1 MAARP
6 STVGLQPQHL
16 GSAVVVRRRAAA
28 RHLVPGV
35 ALVLTQ
41 CPRDVVHPTSLS
53 GSCPVAVD
61 DETDDAVWANANT
74 PWTNPPYCV
83 VPKAS
88 GSDDKFCVFS
98 ASGFNLGS
106 GISIIATPD
115 TAASLVA
122 AVQNPQ
128 PAWHARHHLAQH
140 DRLPEEDHSGS
151 GSTDKQK
158 RPYAIVSI
166 PGRGKG
172 AVATRRIAQ
181 FETIMTSFPA
191 VVADNVFFPE
201 EDGGGPA
208 EGRRLFQR
216 ALDQLADRQRFLGL
230 ARSKGPHVHVVEDAL
245 RTNAFGITV
254 NGRDAKGLYPEIA
267 VRVAYGRFTK
277 TDLALSAVATRDI
290 MPGEEITISC
300 MPTAYRAQGLANWN
314 FNCTCTLCSSPAAAR
329 AASDRRRER
338 LVDILQAMY
347 DEATEYGALVE
358 LTREFVD
365 VVRTER
371 LDAKVGE
378 YFHAFMRIYH
388 SFGDVESA
396 FRYGQTALWYA
407 ETFADPEGG
416 FCAGLRQD
424 VRLLEQV
431 LKERGSAEA

>member
-16 GSAVVVRRRAAA
+16 GSAV
-28 RHLVPGV
+28 
-35 ALVLTQ
+35 TQ
-41 CPRDVVHPTSLS
+41 CPRNVVHPTSLS

-61 DETDDAVWANANT
+61 DETDDAVRANANT
-74 PWTNPPYCV
+74 PWTHPPYCV

-88 GSDDKFCVFS
+88 GSDGKFCVFS

-128 PAWHARHHLAQH
+128 PAWHARHHLAQR
-140 DRLPEEDHSGS
+140 DRLPEPEQDHPGS
-151 GSTDKQK
+151 GSTDKQR

-166 PGRGKG
+166 PGRGRG

-208 EGRRLFQR
+208 EGRWLFQR

-230 ARSKGPHVHVVEDAL
+230 ARSKGPHVHAVEDVL

-267 VRVAYGRFTK
+267 RLNHACDPNAYGRFTK

-290 MPGEEITISC
+290 VPGEEITISYLPLG
-300 MPTAYRAQGLANWN
+300 MPTAYRARGLANWN

-424 VRLLEQV
+424 VRLLGQV